1 MLRTHI
7 LGMTPARPRNPLA
20 SAWALVVLAATTTG
34 CPGEEPGTDGT
45 ATEAGSTSTGPEP
58 TTMPPTTLPTD
69 DSTTR
74 SSDDATTT
82 VAVDSS
88 DGDSTGSTGSSGS
101 SGGSSDSTGSDS
113 TGTTG
118 DTEGTTTG
126 GVELCE
132 IMLPPPGMCAGPGT
146 DPVGA
151 QFECNPIT
159 QADCPAG
166 EKCMPWSN
174 NGGGSWNATR
184 CSPLDA
190 APVTV
195 GDVCVVDGS
204 GVSGIDNCELGAMCW
219 GVDPMTNQGTCIELC
234 GCSYENPLCDTPNAA
249 CAIVNS
255 GVLPLCI
262 PACNPLDPAAC
273 PAGQGC
279 YPVGEL
285 FQCAPDASGAGGGV
299 GEVCEF
305 INVCEPGNVC
315 IGAAAFPGCGGSGC
329 CSPTCSLDDPAPG
342 CPAGTNCVAWY
353 EMGLEPDACLG
364 TVGVCASI

>member
-1 MLRTHI
+1 MFRAPI
-7 LGMTPARPRNPLA
+7 LGMTLPRPRASLT
-20 SAWALVVLAATTTG
+20 SAWALALLAMTTTG
-34 CPGEEPGTDGT
+34 CPGDEPGTDGT
-45 ATEAGSTSTGPEP
+45 ATETASTSTGPEP
-58 TTMPPTTLPTD
+58 TTMPPTTLPSD
-69 DSTTR
+69 DSTTGR
-74 SSDDATTT
+74 PDDTTT
-82 VAVDSS
+82 AVVDSS
-88 DGDSTGSTGSSGS
+88 DSGDSTSSGGS
-101 SGGSSDSTGSDS
+101 SGGSTDSTSSGGDS
-113 TGTTG
+113 TSSGG

-132 IMLPPPGMCAGPGT
+132 IMLPPPGMCAGPGS

-159 QADCPAG
+159 QDDCPVG

-184 CSPLDA
+184 CSPIDPA
-190 APVTV
+190 AVAVGAVCTV
-195 GDVCVVDGS
+195 QGS
-204 GVSGIDNCELGAMCW
+204 GVSGIDDCELGAMCW

-234 GCSYENPLCDTPNAA
+234 GCSYDNPLCDTPNTA
-249 CAIVNS
+249 CAVVNS
-255 GVLPLCI
+255 GVLPLCT
-262 PACNPLDPAAC
+262 PVCNPLDPAAC
-273 PAGQGC
+273 QAGQGC

-315 IGAAAFPGCGGSGC
+315 LGAGVVPGCGGSGC
-329 CSPTCSLDDPAPG
+329 CAPTCSLDDPAPG

-364 TVGVCASI
+364 TVGVCAAI